1 MLLFW
6 LGMVMVVTLLLLLL
20 LLLAEMVVVVV
31 VVVVELGEACD
42 RLIHLFHFR
51 ALLPPAKPKQ
61 SRRSLLPLAQT
72 QERRR
77 RRQQR
82 PVLVYQIPAWAA
94 ADADNQIF
102 V

>member
-6 LGMVMVVTLLLLLL
+6 LGMVMVVVLTLLLLLL
-20 LLLAEMVVVVV
+20 LLLAEMVV

-72 QERRR
+72 QERRQR
-77 RRQQR
+77 R
-82 PVLVYQIPAWAA
+82 PVLVYQIPSAA
-94 ADADNQIF
+94 SDADNQIF

>member
-6 LGMVMVVTLLLLLL
+6 LGMVMVVVLTLLLLLL
-20 LLLAEMVVVVV
+20 LLLAEMVVV

-72 QERRR
+72 QERRQR
-77 RRQQR
+77 R
-82 PVLVYQIPAWAA
+82 PVLVYQIPSAA
-94 ADADNQIF
+94 SDADNQIF

>member
-6 LGMVMVVTLLLLLL
+6 LGMVMVVVLTLLLLLL
-20 LLLAEMVVVVV
+20 LLLAEMVV

-72 QERRR
+72 QERRQR
-77 RRQQR
+77 QR
-82 PVLVYQIPAWAA
+82 PVLVYQIPSAA
-94 ADADNQIF
+94 SDADNQIF

>member
-6 LGMVMVVTLLLLLL
+6 LGMVMVVVLTLLLLLL
-20 LLLAEMVVVVV
+20 LLLAEMVV

-72 QERRR
+72 QERR
-77 RRQQR
+77 QQR
-82 PVLVYQIPAWAA
+82 
-94 ADADNQIF
+94 
-102 V
+102 